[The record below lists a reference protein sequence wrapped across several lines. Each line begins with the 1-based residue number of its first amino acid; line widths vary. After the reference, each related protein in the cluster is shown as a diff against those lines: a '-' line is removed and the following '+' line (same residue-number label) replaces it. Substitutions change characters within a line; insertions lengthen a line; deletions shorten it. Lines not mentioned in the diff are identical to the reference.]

1 MVFIT
6 EGFLEVAIESWPE
19 WDLNPRPLNSV
30 VYINVCIYKH
40 IPFIYINA
48 IYIYIFFFTHYNDM
62 LFLNMM
68 SYIPLCLSK
77 WCGIKWCSHFW
88 PYCLKTF
95 YRKIWYCS
103 ASDLKLVSH
112 LVMEYFLWTWVW
124 SINPTN
130 IYLFK
135 ISNRNARKSCF
146 YCWFWRIFAP
156 FSSVS
161 IVDFKQVNIC

>member
-1 MVFIT
+1 MVFPT
-6 EGFLEVAIESWPE
+6 EGFLEGAIESGPE

-30 VYINVCIYKH
+30 IYINVYIYKH

-48 IYIYIFFFTHYNDM
+48 IYIYIFFTHYNDM

-68 SYIPLCLSK
+68 SYIPLCFSK
-77 WCGIKWCSHFW
+77 WCGTKWCCHFW

-135 ISNRNARKSCF
+135 INNRNARKSCF
-146 YCWFWRIFAP
+146 YCWLWKIFAP